1 MRLKGPPYRALLIA
15 FALAASAAAVLTL
28 PGEREKIAL
37 HERDGKISDALG
49 HIRGRLSAEKH
60 DAHVLDAAVR
70 LHLRLGDLDAA
81 IAAAELYAA
90 SLPDSLAAQIR
101 LLDLLRDHGQHE
113 RYLALAKRVYDRWQE
128 PQILRDLLDLY
139 RLRQHLEA
147 ELRLL
152 ELATGIGQAMA
163 ADIERLGMIKAAQG
177 DYAAALQLL
186 SDADGTRDGIDRSAR
201 FTLFQLL
208 VEQDRPD
215 EAMRRA
221 TKWLAAKPDDAAA
234 AQFCADLALSG
245 QVARAATITRQINR
259 PESEIYITCAE
270 RVSRRGEAA
279 IAADLLLAWVAENRS
294 ASAQTVDRFVRL
306 ALRVGRPD
314 LALALQSDAK
324 SYALSPAICPE
335 KALSGGA
342 GPSDE
347 RPRLTEEPHLPSCQ
361 GESDGN

>member
-1 MRLKGPPYRALLIA
+1 M
-15 FALAASAAAVLTL
+15 
-28 PGEREKIAL
+28 
-37 HERDGKISDALG
+37 
-49 HIRGRLSAEKH
+49 
-60 DAHVLDAAVR
+60 
-70 LHLRLGDLDAA
+70 
-81 IAAAELYAA
+81 
-90 SLPDSLAAQIR
+90 
-101 LLDLLRDHGQHE
+101 
-113 RYLALAKRVYDRWQE
+113 
-128 PQILRDLLDLY
+128 
-139 RLRQHLEA
+139 
-147 ELRLL
+147 
-152 ELATGIGQAMA
+152 
-163 ADIERLGMIKAAQG
+163 
-177 DYAAALQLL
+177 L

-221 TKWLAAKPDDAAA
+221 MKWLTAKPDDAAA

-259 PESEIYITCAE
+259 PEAEIYITCAE

>member
-1 MRLKGPPYRALLIA
+1 MKLKGPPYRTLLIA

-49 HIRGRLSAEKH
+49 HVSGRLSAGKH
-60 DAHVLDAAVR
+60 DAHLLDAAVR

-81 IAAAELYAA
+81 VAAAELHAA
-90 SLPDSLAAQIR
+90 AFPDNLAAQIR
-101 LLDLLRDHGQHE
+101 LLDLLRDRGQHE
-113 RYLALAKRVYDRWQE
+113 RYLALAKRVYDRWQA

-139 RLRQHLEA
+139 RLRQHLDA
-147 ELRLL
+147 EVRLL

-186 SDADGTRDGIDRSAR
+186 NDADGTRDGIDRSAR
-201 FTLFQLL
+201 FTLLHLL
-208 VEQDRPD
+208 LEQDRPD
-215 EAMRRA
+215 EATRRA
-221 TKWLAAKPDDAAA
+221 MKWLATNPDDAAA

-245 QVARAATITRQINR
+245 HVARAVTITRQINR
-259 PESEIYITCAE
+259 PESEIYVACVE
-270 RVSRRGEAA
+270 RVSRRGEAG

-294 ASAQTVDRFVRL
+294 ASAQTVDRFVRV
-306 ALRVGRPD
+306 ALTVGRPD
-314 LALALQSDAK
+314 LALAFQSGAK
-324 SYALSPAICPE
+324 SYALSPAICPQ
-335 KALSGGA
+335 KAFAGG

-347 RPRLTEEPHLPSCQ
+347 RPRLTEEPPLPSCQ